1 MSIRAVGIFRAS
13 GIPLDNSPALEI
25 KLNPRWSLLWKQLQ
39 GWTARVVLRRRRR
52 HHRRRHRR
60 RRRRFC
66 HELAQSLNVE
76 DKIGTRSENTWW
88 VKLSSS
94 RILTH
99 ARWNKPGLRLKGTG
113 LILGSQ
119 SISPRLDEPDF
130 LKAHCRL
137 KLEVSSFYEGKAR
150 HRRRLEGIFHR
161 GILAQQSS
169 T

>member
-13 GIPLDNSPALEI
+13 GIPLDASPALEI
-25 KLNPRWSLLWKQLQ
+25 KLNPKWSLLWKQLQ

-76 DKIGTRSENTWW
+76 KKIGTRSENTWW

-94 RILTH
+94 RILTPCKVEQAW
-99 ARWNKPGLRLKGTG
+99 ARAQRHRSNIMLTVNKP
-113 LILGSQ
+113 
-119 SISPRLDEPDF
+119 
-130 LKAHCRL
+130 
-137 KLEVSSFYEGKAR
+137 
-150 HRRRLEGIFHR
+150 
-161 GILAQQSS
+161 
-169 T
+169 